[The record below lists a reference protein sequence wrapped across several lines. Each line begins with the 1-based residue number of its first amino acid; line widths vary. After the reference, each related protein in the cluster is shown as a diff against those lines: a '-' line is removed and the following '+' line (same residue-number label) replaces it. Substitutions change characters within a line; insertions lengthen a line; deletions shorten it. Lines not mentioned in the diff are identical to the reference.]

1 MRTSTG
7 TRRLRP
13 APRRPRLTLDQLHTF
28 VAVAELEHITAAAT
42 ALRMSQASVSASVRR
57 LERSLGVP
65 LFHRVGRNIRL
76 TDAGRAVRQLAYRT
90 IDEARQLE
98 QFAQGY
104 AAFDRGEIR
113 IASGRVAG
121 AHLLAGWIAPFV
133 REHPHLDLNI
143 TLAPMRELLTLLHDG
158 AADVVIAGARLREP
172 EVETLLLDESELV
185 IVAAAQHP
193 LASAGPGRES
203 LASHRYLAHESG
215 SGTQSHAAQVM
226 GDAALGVTAL
236 VLEEGALHAALL
248 AGIGFAVMPRA
259 VVASEI
265 TDGRLVVIPHAGR
278 RVLQPFTAARRRDL
292 HTPAADAF
300 WKHLAVVA
308 ASRR

>member
-1 MRTSTG
+1 
-7 TRRLRP
+7 
-13 APRRPRLTLDQLHTF
+13 
-28 VAVAELEHITAAAT
+28 
-42 ALRMSQASVSASVRR
+42 MSQASVSASVRR
-57 LERSLGVP
+57 LERSLGVL

-76 TDAGRAVRQLAYRT
+76 TDAGRAVRQLALRT
-90 IDEARQLE
+90 IDEARQVE

-104 AAFDRGEIR
+104 AAFDRGEIT

-133 REHPHLDLNI
+133 REHPHLDLHI
-143 TLAPMRELLTLLHDG
+143 SLAPVRELLTVLHEG

-172 EVETLLLDESELV
+172 DVETLLLDESELV
-185 IVAAAQHP
+185 VVVAAQHP
-193 LASAGPGRES
+193 LAAAGPGSAS

-215 SGTQSHAAQVM
+215 SGTQTHAAQVI
-226 GDAALGVTAL
+226 GDAAMGITAL

-259 VVASEI
+259 VVAAEI
-265 TDGRLVVIPHAGR
+265 SDGRLVVIPHDGR

-300 WKHLAVVA
+300 WKHLAGIA
-308 ASRR
+308 GSRH